1 MILVIQCSSVGINN
15 ILYIIKRIMNV
26 VVIIAPIL
34 AILSFSI
41 LMVKLMRNPEKKKLI
56 KKLKNSTL
64 ALVILFFIPLI
75 VNIVMNMLGES
86 TDISSCYNTAAK
98 ISNDANYI
106 VTKDEKAGKSV
117 IVKKDDYEESFPKQ
131 LDFTCKSYKINAN
144 FSCETIHIIEHHID
158 DFNNGSFGSV
168 IASYGGFKNYAKSI
182 GSIFYDYYGE
192 NIKVKKVY
200 EFQRVSE
207 YVFGYMTM
215 FGFDYYNGVDGM
227 DINDVKYCKWGG
239 SCMEMADYEKAVAE
253 AEKKSRET
261 GKHVEPDIQIP
272 TGSSD
277 AFYPGQ
283 FLMINHGTFPGAS
296 FDSGIAGN
304 NMTTNCNNS
313 VDMVYTK
320 ANILGT
326 KERPYLSS
334 QWQDQVA
341 DKKNKVISDFKD
353 LQVGDILH
361 FFTQPV
367 DSSNP
372 STWGGWTHVA
382 YVGEIDY
389 ENGIVTAYDGGSY
402 LTSNRNHKWRF
413 DRNKTTAS
421 LHGYSGWGA
430 VRVVDLT

>member
-1 MILVIQCSSVGINN
+1 M
-15 ILYIIKRIMNV
+15 
-26 VVIIAPIL
+26 
-34 AILSFSI
+34 
-41 LMVKLMRNPEKKKLI
+41 
-56 KKLKNSTL
+56 
-64 ALVILFFIPLI
+64 
-75 VNIVMNMLGES
+75 
-86 TDISSCYNTAAK
+86 
-98 ISNDANYI
+98 
-106 VTKDEKAGKSV
+106 
-117 IVKKDDYEESFPKQ
+117 
-131 LDFTCKSYKINAN
+131 
-144 FSCETIHIIEHHID
+144 
-158 DFNNGSFGSV
+158 
-168 IASYGGFKNYAKSI
+168 
-182 GSIFYDYYGE
+182 
-192 NIKVKKVY
+192 
-200 EFQRVSE
+200 
-207 YVFGYMTM
+207 FGYMTM